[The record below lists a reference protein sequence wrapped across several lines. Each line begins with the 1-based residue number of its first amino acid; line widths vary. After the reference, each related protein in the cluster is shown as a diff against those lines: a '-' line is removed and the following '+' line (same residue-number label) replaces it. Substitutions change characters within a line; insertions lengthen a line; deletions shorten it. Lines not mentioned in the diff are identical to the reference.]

1 MKNKYGQAQLINKQI
16 MRVVGNGALNTSA
29 TKTKKKEFQFQ
40 QIDQLQQKKN
50 LMTQPNLQ
58 KKKDIAAK
66 KIFRFLYKI
75 YKQKEKQ
82 HRYRKFVIEEFINT
96 ERNYVNDLK
105 ILIVIQSQVKQWL
118 NKQQI
123 EIIFNNV
130 QQLYELNSPFLQD
143 LEGFL
148 PYKRFK
154 LLGPKIKGLA
164 PFFKVYFTYYEG
176 FNKSMATLKQCT
188 NDKEDFRKFLKNM
201 PSIKDYNNQDIESYL
216 IKPVQRIPKYNLL
229 LEDIIKHTEKT
240 HPDYKNLCECLE
252 LFKKINDD
260 NNKNM
265 DQFLSSKL
273 FDMEKWFGNK
283 LNQKLVDSKR
293 KYITEL
299 LTSILDQNN
308 KVINV
313 TAFVLSDLIII
324 GERQDNQYQ
333 YIQSVFLDERSGC
346 LDDNQLHLLN
356 RPQIIKLKKWLNYNY
371 FDFYLQLFF
380 IQKQQQ
386 RFLLIFGY
394 CEQKTDSLIQKIIQE
409 CKEKSKYTFQRLA
422 SRQGSEQKI
431 QFNKIKVTA
440 LGIDERHENLSSY
453 KVYIIEVGI
462 DEVFQKLFLRFSQ
475 CIKIQDYI
483 KKKYPTNQIHLLKQ
497 STTLS
502 LLNDQKEIESRMI
515 AIPLF
520 VQSVLMSDITR
531 QDSQILKDLGLP
543 ENFFDLP
550 FEADK
555 FRNQRNG
562 TQKGPDRFSYVSPT
576 RTLIKT
582 VDYGNDQHSLQNN
595 QCNRRLLSA
604 SSMISRN
611 ITLVE
616 EQKKKK
622 EKDAIQIIVNHSIPK
637 EKPWEFNI
645 QNNTKVLHVLDQIQ
659 KIMQLQQIYDFKLY
673 IFDNKSRVKIL
684 QNDEN
689 ICDLFVDSFIFA
701 KKKKELWFKKILYQD
716 IEYEKSLL
724 YADSVR
730 MKLLY
735 YQLVKDIQI
744 STLTFPTQNY
754 YIKLAAIHLYLQNC
768 NLSFD
773 VIQQII
779 PASILQLR
787 QREYW
792 NCVVT
797 QEFKEFKASIEN
809 TQSAFIQNN
818 QTEEMAQVKQKGI
831 FSSMIQSNQTK
842 FSQVVNINVDST
854 KAMNHFISECL
865 KNEFCIQQL
874 FQIVCKEALSQF
886 GEQNLVLGIGYLGIR
901 LYSSSKDRIWEK
913 IDKPQ
918 SFNVYPGSIEIG
930 FQGRKLK
937 FETNQGFQIQS
948 LFDEYQA
955 IKAQSQ
961 E

>member
-1 MKNKYGQAQLINKQI
+1 MKNKQGQVQLAYKQI
-16 MRVVGNGALNTSA
+16 MRVGGNGALDTSV
-29 TKTKKKEFQFQ
+29 TKTKKKETQYQ
-40 QIDQLQQKKN
+40 QIDQSHKLKQQ
-50 LMTQPNLQ
+50 MTQVNLQ
-58 KKKDIAAK
+58 KQKDLAAK
-66 KIFRFLYKI
+66 KIFRFL
-75 YKQKEKQ
+75 KEKQ

-96 ERNYVNDLK
+96 ERNYVHDLK
-105 ILIVIQSQVKQWL
+105 ILIVVQSQVKQWL

-123 EIIFNNV
+123 EIIFNNL

-154 LLGPKIKGLA
+154 LLGPMIKGLA

-176 FNKSMATLKQCT
+176 FNKSLTTLKQCI

-201 PSIKDYNNQDIESYL
+201 TELKEYNYQDIESYL

-229 LEDIIKHTEKT
+229 LEDLIKHTENT
-240 HPDYKNLCECLE
+240 HPDYQNLSDCLQ

-260 NNKNM
+260 NNKNL

-283 LNQKLVDSKR
+283 LNQKLVNSKR

-299 LTSILDQNN
+299 LTTILDQNN
-308 KVINV
+308 RVINV
-313 TAFVLSDLIII
+313 TAFILSDLIII
-324 GERQDNQYQ
+324 GERYDNQYQ
-333 YIQSVFLDERSGC
+333 YVQSVFLDERSGC
-346 LDDNQLHLLN
+346 LDVQNQQHLQNIYILQGMN
-356 RPQIIKLKKWLNYNY
+356 GQSITFIEETPNDKIEKMAKL
-371 FDFYLQLFF
+371 
-380 IQKQQQ
+380 
-386 RFLLIFGY
+386 
-394 CEQKTDSLIQKIIQE
+394 QKIIQE
-409 CKEKSKYTFQRLA
+409 CKEKSKYTFQRQA
-422 SRQGSEQKI
+422 SRQGSEIKVQL
-431 QFNKIKVTA
+431 NKIKVTA
-440 LGIDERHENLSSY
+440 LGLDERHENLSSY

-483 KKKYPTNQIHLLKQ
+483 KKKYPTIQLHFLKQ

-515 AIPLF
+515 SIPLF
-520 VQSVLMSDITR
+520 VQSVLMSEITR

-543 ENFFDLP
+543 ENFYDLP
-550 FEADK
+550 SEADK
-555 FRNQRNG
+555 FRTQRNVA
-562 TQKGPDRFSYVSPT
+562 QRGPDRFSYVSPT

-582 VDYGNDQHSLQNN
+582 VDYGNDQQSIQSN

-616 EQKKKK
+616 EKKKK
-622 EKDAIQIIVNHSIPK
+622 KDKDAIQIIVNHSIPK

-659 KIMQLQQIYDFKLY
+659 KIMELQQIYDFKLY

-689 ICDLFVDSFIFA
+689 ICDLFGDSFIFA
-701 KKKKELWFKKILYQD
+701 KKKKELWFKKFLYQD
-716 IEYEKSLL
+716 QEYEKTLL
-724 YADSVR
+724 YADNAR

-744 STLTFPTQNY
+744 STFPFSTQNQ

-768 NLSFD
+768 SLSYD
-773 VIQQII
+773 IIQQII
-779 PASILQLR
+779 PSAILQLK

-792 NCVVT
+792 NCVVA
-797 QEFKEFKASIEN
+797 QEFKEFKASIDN
-809 TQSAFIQNN
+809 TQSTMVEIN
-818 QTEEMAQVKQKGI
+818 EPEDIVKVKSKGI
-831 FSSMIQSNQTK
+831 FSSFVQSTQTQ
-842 FSQVVNINVDST
+842 FSQIENINIDST
-854 KAMNHFISECL
+854 KAMIQFITECL
-865 KNEFCIQQL
+865 RNDFCIQQL
-874 FQIVCKEALSQF
+874 FQVVCKEALSQF
-886 GEQNLVLGIGYLGIR
+886 GEQNLVLGVSYNGIR

-913 IDKPQ
+913 IEEPQ
-918 SFNVYPGSIEIG
+918 SFNVFPGSIEIG
-930 FQGRKLK
+930 FKGRKLK
-937 FETNQGFQIQS
+937 FETTQGFQIQS

-955 IKAQSQ
+955 IKSSNQ

>member
-40 QIDQLQQKKN
+40 QIDQLQQKKT
-50 LMTQPNLQ
+50 LMTQANLQ

-188 NDKEDFRKFLKNM
+188 NDKEDFRKFLKSM

-229 LEDIIKHTEKT
+229 LEDIIKNTEKT

-324 GERQDNQYQ
+324 GERQDNQYL
-333 YIQSVFLDERSGC
+333 YIQSVFLDEQSGC
-346 LDDNQLHLLN
+346 LDVENQQHLQNIYILQGMKGQSITFIEQTLN
-356 RPQIIKLKKWLNYNY
+356 DKIEKMDKL
-371 FDFYLQLFF
+371 
-380 IQKQQQ
+380 
-386 RFLLIFGY
+386 
-394 CEQKTDSLIQKIIQE
+394 QKIIQE

-422 SRQGSEQKI
+422 SRQGSQQQI
-431 QFNKIKVTA
+431 QLNKIKVTA
-440 LGIDERHENLSSY
+440 LGIDERRENLSSY

-520 VQSVLMSDITR
+520 VKSVLMSDITR

-555 FRNQRNG
+555 FRNQRNS

-582 VDYGNDQHSLQNN
+582 VDYGNDQQSLQNN

-744 STLTFPTQNY
+744 STLIFPTQNQ

-773 VIQQII
+773 IIQQII

-809 TQSAFIQNN
+809 SQSAFIQNN
-818 QTEEMAQVKQKGI
+818 QTEVMAQFKSKGI

-854 KAMNHFISECL
+854 KAMNYFISECL

-886 GEQNLVLGIGYLGIR
+886 GEQNLVLGIGYQGIR

-955 IKAQSQ
+955 IKSQSQ